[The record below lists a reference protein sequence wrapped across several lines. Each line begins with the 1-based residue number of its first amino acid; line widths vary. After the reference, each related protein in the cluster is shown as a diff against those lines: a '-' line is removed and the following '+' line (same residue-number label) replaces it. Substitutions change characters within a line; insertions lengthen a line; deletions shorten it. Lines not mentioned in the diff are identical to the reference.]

1 MLKKVLFCSYLAIY
15 AVGIGLLIWRYFFN
29 GSNAVRIA
37 AIATLIVGFVI
48 NTAYN
53 FKYKP
58 RPGDSRRYNDN
69 GQK

>member
-1 MLKKVLFCSYLAIY
+1 MLKKALFCTYLAIY
-15 AVGIGLLIWRYFFN
+15 VVAAGLLVWRYFFN

-48 NTAYN
+48 NTVYN

-58 RPGDSRRYNDN
+58 RPR
-69 GQK
+69 